1 MEQEPEVSFLFQFG
15 NVRDVQRVSIETL
28 TLKSLKEKAVGF
40 INDKVRAL
48 THHPQSP
55 STNYTVI
62 IHAPSIVQLP
72 ENGLSQLAN
81 RLLLFRHDYNSPN
94 VLQLVSAASEV
105 IDETLI
111 EIVLTANC
119 E

>member
-1 MEQEPEVSFLFQFG
+1 MGFLILMNFVLFFPH
-15 NVRDVQRVSIETL
+15 I
-28 TLKSLKEKAVGF
+28 
-40 INDKVRAL
+40 
-48 THHPQSP
+48 
-55 STNYTVI
+55 
-62 IHAPSIVQLP
+62 QLP
-72 ENGLSQLAN
+72 DNGLSQLPN

-94 VLQLVSAASEV
+94 VLQLVNAASEV